1 MGAEWLIGAHMQ
13 SISYLSTVTTQ
24 HKSRQRGV
32 RRLLIRVKARGRTGA

>member
-13 SISYLSTVTTQ
+13 IISYLSTVTTQ